1 MRAQGFSLI
10 ELMIVIAVIAV
21 INMVLYPNFTSL
33 QRSAKELSAKSS
45 ARNVMVALEQYFFI
59 HQAYPEGNNVSI
71 SLILPILKAENCI
84 RSELINPYTS
94 TAYSLNDVSGQLIYS
109 RTELDE
115 YSIKGYGL
123 NNQTLIFEYP

>member
-21 INMVLYPNFTSL
+21 INLVMYPNFTSL

-59 HQAYPEGNNVSI
+59 HQAYPEGENVSI
-71 SLILPILKAENCI
+71 SFILPTLKADDCI
-84 RSELINPYTS
+84 RSEPINPYTS
-94 TAYSLNDVSGQLIYS
+94 AAYTSEDASGQLIYS
-109 RTELDE
+109 RSQQDE